1 MNRAVLALSVAIAAS
16 VPAAA
21 QKPRTPAAQRPRPPA
36 SAESVFKPLI
46 SRYFTAWSTRNPERA
61 ASLYAKDPDLVFF
74 DFSGAHRGWD
84 SYRRAKTE
92 YFSEL
97 GSYHVTPAG
106 DLTAK
111 RQGNLAWTAVTFR
124 GNQSE
129 KGGRITPI
137 LGRHT
142 AVWERRGTD
151 WVIVHEQFSPT
162 PAPVEAE
169 TLPAPGSADEL
180 AIRKLFEAYEV
191 AWNQGNAASITDL
204 WRPDGDI
211 LILGTGTVT
220 RGRADIARLWEQ
232 AFGRRSA
239 TFSTTLVVRVS
250 AVRFLGPEVATADG
264 TFDYYASAS
273 STGPPAAQERFTS
286 AVTRAD
292 DRWLIAGTRVAE
304 VPPPTPPRRR

>member
-1 MNRAVLALSVAIAAS
+1 MNRAVLALTVALAAP
-16 VPAAA
+16 VPAA
-21 QKPRTPAAQRPRPPA
+21 QTPRAPAAQRSRPA

-46 SRYFTAWSTRNPERA
+46 SRYFTAWSTRNPDRA
-61 ASLYAKDPDLVFF
+61 ASLYARDPDLVFF

-84 SYRRAKTE
+84 SYRRAKAE
-92 YFSEL
+92 YFAGL
-97 GSYHVTPAG
+97 GSFYVTPAG
-106 DLTAK
+106 DLTAT
-111 RQGNLAWTAVTFR
+111 RQGNLAWTTVTFR
-124 GNQSE
+124 GNLSE

-137 LGRHT
+137 QGRHT
-142 AVWERRGTD
+142 AVWERRGPD
-151 WVIVHEQFSPT
+151 WVIVHEQLSPT

-169 TLPAPGSADEL
+169 ALPGPGSPEEL
-180 AIRKLFEAYEV
+180 AVRKLFEGYEV

-211 LILGTGTVT
+211 LILATGSVT

-232 AFGRRSA
+232 TFGRRSA
-239 TFSTTLVVRVS
+239 NFSTTLVVRVS
-250 AVRFLGPEVATADG
+250 AVRFLQPEVATVDG

-304 VPPPTPPRRR
+304 VPRKR